1 MKKLCI
7 TLLLLSLLLP
17 CVAMAEPP
25 PTFSE
30 SMGRFNTFMNNTGV
44 LLDNILADGNIGN
57 FVNILW
63 TTIAIYLIVIA
74 GSKYILGDL
83 SILELIH
90 PLLLIAVTRILIDN
104 YDYLT
109 GLCWDMSEGIAGG
122 IQYAAIGNSDPFML
136 PGFIN
141 DVMEGIEYN
150 DVSWWSA
157 FWTFVS
163 ANVVFALVFLFSVL
177 GFIANVWS
185 LWGYALS
192 KIIGLFFIP
201 FLMLK
206 RGSFL
211 FDGWVRLFTGF
222 LVYGVIARVNL
233 LLTVLAIKSLFGIP
247 GYTINTNYNVRW
259 DFNGLA
265 DVMGLVA
272 FLVVGLLALIST
284 GRFASA
290 VVSGATGFGSSV
302 NSAALSL
309 SRIVRG
315 GL

>member
-1 MKKLCI
+1 MKRIILV
-7 TLLLLSLLLP
+7 LLLLSIPTAVL
-17 CVAMAEPP
+17 AESP

-30 SMGRFNTFMNNTGV
+30 SMGRFNTFMQNTGV
-44 LLDNILADGNIGN
+44 LLDNILADGSIGN
-57 FVNILW
+57 FVNIEW
-63 TTIAIYLIVIA
+63 VTIAIYLLVIA
-74 GSKYILGDL
+74 AAKYVLGDL
-83 SILELIH
+83 SILDLIH
-90 PLLLIAVTRILIDN
+90 PLLMVLVTRILIDN

-109 GLCWDMSEGIAGG
+109 GICWDMSEGIASG
-122 IQYAAIGNSDPFML
+122 IQYAAIGNSDPFFL

-141 DVMEGIEYN
+141 DVMQGIEYN

-177 GFIANVWS
+177 GFIANVWC

-192 KIIGLFFIP
+192 KIIGLFFVP

-247 GYTINTNYNVRW
+247 GYAINTSYNVRW

-265 DVMGLVA
+265 DIIGLVA
-272 FLVVGLLALIST
+272 FLIVGILALIST

-302 NSAALSL
+302 NTAALSL

>member
-7 TLLLLSLLLP
+7 TLLLLSLLTP
-17 CVAMAEPP
+17 CMAMAEPP

-30 SMGRFNTFMNNTGV
+30 SMGRFNTFMTNTGV

-122 IQYAAIGNSDPFML
+122 IQYAAIGNSNPFML

-163 ANVVFALVFLFSVL
+163 ANVVFTLVFLFSIL

-201 FLMLK
+201 FLMFK

-265 DVMGLVA
+265 DVMGLVS

>member
-1 MKKLCI
+1 MKRLLI
-7 TLLLLSLLLP
+7 TIILFAVIFP
-17 CVAMAEPP
+17 CAAMAEPP

-30 SMGRFNTFMNNTGV
+30 SMGRFNTFMQNTGV

-57 FVNILW
+57 FVTIMW
-63 TTIAIYLIVIA
+63 TTIAIYLIVLTA
-74 GSKYILGDL
+74 AKWVLGDL
-83 SILELIH
+83 SIFDLIH
-90 PLLLIAVTRILIDN
+90 PLLMVLVTRIMMEN

-109 GLCWDMSEGIAGG
+109 SLCWDMSEGIAGG
-122 IQYAAIGNSDPFML
+122 IQQAAIGNSDPFML

-163 ANVVFALVFLFSVL
+163 ANVVFTLVFLFSVL

-211 FDGWVRLFTGF
+211 FDGWMRLFTGF

-247 GYTINTNYNVRW
+247 GYTINTNYNVHW

-290 VVSGATGFGSSV
+290 VVSGASGFGSSV
-302 NSAALSL
+302 SSAALSL
-309 SRIVRG
+309 ARIARG